1 MQQKAKKKDHEED
14 DEEDEVGKK
23 VSKKA
28 KISVKVKLL
37 AMAKKEL
44 CSILLSAGISLSLIA
59 NSSILIWTLLF
70 LLNLAS

>member
-37 AMAKKEL
+37 AMAKF
-44 CSILLSAGISLSLIA
+44 ILLNMHVLKQKGERRG
-59 NSSILIWTLLF
+59 N
-70 LLNLAS
+70 